1 MYPAPFSYHRA
12 GSLNEA
18 AAMLRDLGE
27 GAKLLAGG
35 QSLIP
40 LMKLRLARP
49 QHLIDLNFIPDLS
62 YTRRANGGFAVGPLA
77 RHGDIAESE
86 AGHAIPIIHD
96 CGAGIA
102 DVQVRNWGTLAGSL
116 AEADPTGD
124 WAPVL
129 LALDARVHCAGP
141 GGERVIPVP
150 EFIQD
155 AFVTALAPDE
165 VISQIVIQN
174 PAPGS
179 GGAYIAF
186 KRCAPVYATAAVAV
200 QLTLAD
206 GVCSDARI
214 FLGAIGL
221 TAVQAGEAANQLRGA
236 RIDDAT
242 AARAAEAAMAA
253 ADPPGDVRGSAEFK
267 RAMIGSLTKQAILV
281 AARRAGGENVEVSHR
296 YA

>member
-1 MYPAPFSYHRA
+1 
-12 GSLNEA
+12 
-18 AAMLRDLGE
+18 MLRELGD

-49 QHLIDLNFIPDLS
+49 QHLIDLNFIPSLG
-62 YTRRANGGFAVGPLA
+62 YTRRSNNHFAIGPLA
-77 RHGDIAESE
+77 RHGDIASSE
-86 AGHAIPIIHD
+86 AAGAIPILHD
-96 CGAGIA
+96 CAAGIA

-129 LALDARVHCAGP
+129 LCLDAEVHCIGP

-150 EFIQD
+150 EFIRD

-165 VISQIVIQN
+165 VISQVVIKM
-174 PAPGS
+174 PARRS
-179 GGAYIAF
+179 GGAFIAF

-206 GVCSDARI
+206 DVCGDARI
-214 FLGAIGL
+214 FLGAVGL
-221 TAVQAGEAANQLRGA
+221 TAVAAEEAARQLRGA
-236 RIDDAT
+236 RIERANVE
-242 AARAAEAAMAA
+242 RAAEAAMAA
-253 ADPPGDVRGSAEFK
+253 ADPQNDVRGSVEFK
-267 RAMIGSLTKQAILV
+267 RALVRSLTKEAIMV
-281 AARRAGGENVEVSHR
+281 AARRAADEQVEVSHR
-296 YA
+296 YV